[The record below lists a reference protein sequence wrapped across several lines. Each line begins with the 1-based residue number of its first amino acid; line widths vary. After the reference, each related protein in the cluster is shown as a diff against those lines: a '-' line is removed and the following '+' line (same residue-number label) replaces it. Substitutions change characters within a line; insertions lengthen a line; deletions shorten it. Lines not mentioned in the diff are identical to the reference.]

1 MLFYTKMKPRAL
13 CADTDAGLVVAQ
25 DYVPIVA
32 KANTYMRTVLKV
44 GPMTQYTTVQFV
56 SMGAIR
62 MNWALNHAKNAF
74 QGAFCLTILPMR
86 RLMIV
91 CRNASCALQVGTT
104 KKTHQKD
111 AKRV

>member
-44 GPMTQYTTVQFV
+44 GPMTQYMTVEFV
-56 SMGAIR
+56 SMGAMQ
-62 MNWALNHAKNAF
+62 MNWALKLAKNACP
-74 QGAFCLTILPMR
+74 GAFCRIILPMQR
-86 RLMIV
+86 RMIV
-91 CRNASCALQVGTT
+91 CRNVSCALQVRTT
-104 KKTHQKD
+104 NITHQKD
-111 AKRV
+111 A